1 MSDPAL
7 AAIASLQSS
16 VTRLQA
22 GLASLQVE
30 VFGKAGVTALTST
43 ITSEAVARESSD
55 AVVAARIGILGC
67 DTRDDRA
74 AASAASSL
82 TSRVTSAEDPELHVK
97 PDEAV
102 EPLRMGKVVFY
113 GESARAIRAAQEVLR
128 AAGAGQLEVVK
139 RSNEP
144 GESYVV
150 IDGQVFLSQAEVDN
164 GRYAIDPARFKFR
177 SGKDE
182 QGRYY
187 AAGFGLGVDDGKFGK
202 ALEAGR
208 VLEYISS
215 MIAVSS
221 LGPDLQEQV
230 RAIDEQAQEQVRQVI
245 RNELKPGGMLHRG

>member
-22 GLASLQVE
+22 GLASLQAE

-74 AASAASSL
+74 AASATSSL

-102 EPLRMGKVVFY
+102 EPLRMGKVVFC
-113 GESARAIRAAQEVLR
+113 GESARAIRAAQEALR

-139 RSNEP
+139 RANEP
-144 GESYVV
+144 GEPFVV
-150 IDGQVFLSQAEVDN
+150 IDGQIFIAKSTVESAARYPGKFEVMLSQN
-164 GRYAIDPARFKFR
+164 
-177 SGKDE
+177 E
-182 QGRYY
+182 QGQYHV
-187 AAGFGLGVDDGKFGK
+187 AGVNLGDSK
-202 ALEAGR
+202 
-208 VLEYISS
+208 
-215 MIAVSS
+215 IASS
-221 LGPDLQEQV
+221 LGLGPGLEDDV
-230 RAIDEQAQEQVRQVI
+230 RRLLRD
-245 RNELKPGGMLHRG
+245 ELKPGGMLHRC

>member
-16 VTRLQA
+16 VTSLQA
-22 GLASLQVE
+22 GLDSLQAE

-74 AASAASSL
+74 AASATSSL
-82 TSRVTSAEDPELHVK
+82 TSRFTSAEDPELHVK
-97 PDEAV
+97 PGEAV
-102 EPLRMGKVVFY
+102 ELLRMGKVVFC
-113 GESARAIRAAQEVLR
+113 GEPARAIRAAQEVLR

-150 IDGQVFLSQAEVDN
+150 IDGQVFLSQG
-164 GRYAIDPARFKFR
+164 GRQRALCHRPSAIQVSIR
-177 SGKDE
+177 E
-182 QGRYY
+182 GRT
-187 AAGFGLGVDDGKFGK
+187 G
-202 ALEAGR
+202 ALLR
-208 VLEYISS
+208 RWVWL
-215 MIAVSS
+215 
-221 LGPDLQEQV
+221 
-230 RAIDEQAQEQVRQVI
+230 RCR
-245 RNELKPGGMLHRG
+245 